1 MEALEKLYTR
11 ILERKTKPVEN
22 SYTNYLYDKG
32 VEKICKKVG
41 EESTEVVIA
50 AIRDDKED
58 LVNEIADLTYHI
70 LVLMADRGLGLEDLE
85 KVLENR
91 SKKEGNSKGD
101 RKEVKDI

>member
-22 SYTNYLYDKG
+22 SYTSYLYDKG